1 VIVTDEKKIQDLAD
15 NVVMRT
21 HEVYQYDLNI
31 SNYQAILASNDGSY
45 PVHLRSLIN
54 LSDDQAV
61 EQCPIEDLAELA
73 ELQQYTRV
81 SKLIRSEIVERTKAN
96 GILQVLVTQLR
107 TLVGEDAYEAT
118 VDAAVARRDAAL
130 NA

>member
-1 VIVTDEKKIQDLAD
+1 MIVTDEKKIQDLAD

-31 SNYQAILASNDGSY
+31 SNYQTILSASDGSY
-45 PVHLRSLIN
+45 PAHLRALIN
-54 LSDDQAV
+54 LSDAQAV

-81 SKLIRSEIVERTKAN
+81 STLIRSEIVERTKAN
-96 GILQVLVTQLR
+96 SILNVIVTQLR
-107 TLVGEDAYEAT
+107 ALLPSTSDYDAAI
-118 VDAAVARRDAAL
+118 DAAVARRG
-130 NA
+130 